1 MTLEIGSVVEG
12 VVTGIAPYGAF
23 VRLPKG
29 STGLIHIS
37 EVADAY
43 VKDVRQY
50 LNEKDKIVVKVLG
63 VNNKGKYDLSL
74 KQVEGDKKALV
85 VSEEDPGDDISSM
98 ENIDID
104 AYEKE
109 KPDREKF
116 EHDKFENEKYDR
128 DKYDRDKYDRDKYD
142 KDKPDRD
149 KARSYDRDKPHFGA
163 KKSTSYGNKGLSFE
177 DKLSRFL
184 KESEE
189 RILDLKR
196 NTEAKRGK
204 GRGR

>member
-29 STGLIHIS
+29 NTGLIHIS

-43 VKDVRQY
+43 VKDVRQF
-50 LNEKDKIVVKVLG
+50 LNEKDKITVKVLG

-74 KQVEGDKKALV
+74 KQVEGNKQPEPEV
-85 VSEEDPGDDISSM
+85 VEEQAPIQP
-98 ENIDID
+98 
-104 AYEKE
+104 E
-109 KPDREKF
+109 KPEVIVKARTSNNYSNYKKPPPREK
-116 EHDKFENEKYDR
+116 KNV
-128 DKYDRDKYDRDKYD
+128 
-142 KDKPDRD
+142 
-149 KARSYDRDKPHFGA
+149 
-163 KKSTSYGNKGLSFE
+163 SFE

>member
-85 VSEEDPGDDISSM
+85 ISDDDPGDDLPDM
-98 ENIDID
+98 ESFDID

-109 KPDREKF
+109 KPEQEKPDR
-116 EHDKFENEKYDR
+116 DKYEQ
-128 DKYDRDKYDRDKYD
+128 DKYDRDR
-142 KDKPDRD
+142 PDRD
-149 KARSYDRDKPHFGA
+149 KARSYDRDRPHFGG
-163 KKSTSYGNKGLSFE
+163 KKSSYGNKGLSFE

>member
-85 VSEEDPGDDISSM
+85 ISDEDSGEELSDPESFDV
-98 ENIDID
+98 ETF
-104 AYEKE
+104 EKE
-109 KPDREKF
+109 KPEREKPEREKF
-116 EHDKFENEKYDR
+116 ENDKFDR
-128 DKYDRDKYDRDKYD
+128 DR
-142 KDKPDRD
+142 P
-149 KARSYDRDKPHFGA
+149 RSYDRERPHFGG
-163 KKSTSYGNKGLSFE
+163 KKSSPYGNKGLSFE
-177 DKLSRFL
+177 DKLSRFM

>member
-85 VSEEDPGDDISSM
+85 ISDEDPGDDLSDM
-98 ENIDID
+98 ESFDID
-104 AYEKE
+104 AYENE
-109 KPDREKF
+109 KPEREKPERDKY
-116 EHDKFENEKYDR
+116 EH
-128 DKYDRDKYDRDKYD
+128 DKYDRDRPDRDRPD
-142 KDKPDRD
+142 KD
-149 KARSYDRDKPHFGA
+149 KARSYDRDKPHFGG
-163 KKSTSYGNKGLSFE
+163 KKASSYGNKGLSFE

>member
-85 VSEEDPGDDISSM
+85 ISDEDPGDDIPDVESF
-98 ENIDID
+98 DTD
-104 AYEKE
+104 TYEKE
-109 KPDREKF
+109 KPEREKF
-116 EHDKFENEKYDR
+116 EPEKPDF
-128 DKYDRDKYDRDKYD
+128 DKYDRDN
-142 KDKPDRD
+142 PDRD
-149 KARSYDRDKPHFGA
+149 RVRTYDRDKPHFGG
-163 KKSTSYGNKGLSFE
+163 KKSSSYGNKGLSFE
-177 DKLSRFL
+177 DKLSRFM